1 MHVIGQIYIIDSFVG
16 GEFTTYGLDVLN
28 YTEMDHEDRPDPMHV
43 VFPKMAKCTFFKY
56 GPSGTIQ
63 KHDGLCVLPV
73 NIINEKIFIFLW
85 FWLVVVSA
93 VTGIFLIYR
102 VAVLAGPQIRIAL
115 ITVKVRTHCFEKGH
129 VHLTSAL
136 RGKGATVVEI
146 GQRNGRLRHPLYCT
160 RGQGVHNLKILRT
173 TYV

>member
-1 MHVIGQIYIIDSFVG
+1 MLNFVHVIGQIYIIDSFVG

-28 YTEMDHEDRPDPMHV
+28 YTEMEHEDRPDPMHV

-85 FWLVVVSA
+85 FWLVIVSA
-93 VTGIFLIYR
+93 ITGMFLIYR
-102 VAVLAGPQIRIAL
+102 VAILAGPQIRIAL
-115 ITVKVRTHCFEKGH
+115 ITVKVRKTHCFE
-129 VHLTSAL
+129 L
-136 RGKGATVVEI
+136 RGM
-146 GQRNGRLRHPLYCT
+146 
-160 RGQGVHNLKILRT
+160 
-173 TYV
+173 